1 VWRQAVI
8 EGVMMQTLEWLTA
21 VFRKRNGDLKIK
33 QERLFSD
40 VKRITLPGSLFLRG
54 VVALVA
60 AFIKGMKTLLYSV
73 RQCIED
79 EAVEAQESIEK
90 PLGQV
95 SVLRR

>member
-1 VWRQAVI
+1 
-8 EGVMMQTLEWLTA
+8 MQTIEWLTV

-33 QERLFSD
+33 QERLFSA
-40 VKRITLPGSLFLRG
+40 VKRIPLPVSLFLRG

-60 AFIKGMKTLLYSV
+60 ALINGMKTLLYSV

-79 EAVEAQESIEK
+79 EAGEAQESIEK

-95 SVLRR
+95 SVFRR